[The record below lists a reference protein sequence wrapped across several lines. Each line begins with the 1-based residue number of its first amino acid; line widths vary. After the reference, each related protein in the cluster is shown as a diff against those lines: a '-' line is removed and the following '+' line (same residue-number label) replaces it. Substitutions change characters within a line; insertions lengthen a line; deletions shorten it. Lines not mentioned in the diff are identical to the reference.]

1 MTVSTDRVPLRQTRR
16 ANVRFTAWRTFLHS
30 HSLVVS
36 RVERRLEAGLGLP
49 FTWYDVLFQLSEAPD
64 RRLRMHE
71 LAEAVLLS
79 RSGLTRTVDRIEAA
93 GLVVRQA
100 IPGDRRSL
108 HVVLT
113 DAGRERL
120 AAAFPIVRRA
130 VRELFADH
138 LSEDDA
144 DNLVRIL
151 GRIRDRA
158 RGATGERRGTSDQA
172 MAQVAGPS
180 SWPGAPASGGGA
192 DRPDPRA

>member
-1 MTVSTDRVPLRQTRR
+1 MIYRPMYNYCTYNDCEMYYSCRTMTASTDRVLLRRTRR
-16 ANVRFTAWRTFLHS
+16 VDLRFTAWRTFLHS

-36 RVERRLEAGLGLP
+36 RVERRLEANLGLP

-93 GLVVRQA
+93 GLVARQA
-100 IPGDRRSL
+100 IPGDRRSM

-144 DNLVRIL
+144 HNLVRIL
-151 GRIRDRA
+151 GRVQD
-158 RGATGERRGTSDQA
+158 GTKG
-172 MAQVAGPS
+172 VAGE
-180 SWPGAPASGGGA
+180 
-192 DRPDPRA
+192 

>member
-1 MTVSTDRVPLRQTRR
+1 MYYSCRTMTASTDRVALRRTRR
-16 ANVRFTAWRTFLHS
+16 VDLRFTAWRTFLHS

-36 RVERRLEAGLGLP
+36 RVERRLEASLGLP

-79 RSGLTRTVDRIEAA
+79 RSGLTRTIDRIEAA
-93 GLVVRQA
+93 GLVARQA

-144 DNLVRIL
+144 HNLVRIL
-151 GRIRDRA
+151 GRVRDRA
-158 RGATGERRGTSDQA
+158 RGVPGE
-172 MAQVAGPS
+172 
-180 SWPGAPASGGGA
+180 
-192 DRPDPRA
+192 